1 MMNILDLSKREIEII
16 EDKLDAYDNE
26 HIKYPIEGNI
36 SIGIKDEGNLVAGL
50 DGCMTTFN
58 IFYLS
63 TLFVNKEYRRKGYG
77 KALIKEMERRAKEL
91 GANTIRLDTFDFQGK
106 DFYLSLGYEQ
116 VGYYRNEKD
125 NYEEY
130 FFLKRI

>member
-1 MMNILDLSKREIEII
+1 MNILDLSKREIEII

-91 GANTIRLDTFDFQGK
+91 EEQMYLAQAASSII
-106 DFYLSLGYEQ
+106 LSLRRKVNIKVRQ
-116 VGYYRNEKD
+116 PLSKIMIPDRKSVV
-125 NYEEY
+125 
-130 FFLKRI
+130 